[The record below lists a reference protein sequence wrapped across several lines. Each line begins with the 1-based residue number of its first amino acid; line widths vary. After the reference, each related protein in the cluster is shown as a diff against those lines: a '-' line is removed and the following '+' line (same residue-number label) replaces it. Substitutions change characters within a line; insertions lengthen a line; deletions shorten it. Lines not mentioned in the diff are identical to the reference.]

1 MPNEKKSNK
10 KLIEEK
16 YKLIESLQKNIKGTT
31 SDHPQTEEIMVIHAE
46 NDELKK
52 EVMELKE
59 KILQINREK
68 YDLAKEG
75 NELVSKGVVEVTTS
89 ISKPINTT

>member
-16 YKLIESLQKNIKGTT
+16 DKRIESLQKKLKVAT
-31 SDHPQTEEIMVIHAE
+31 SDHPQTEEIMVIQAE

-52 EVMELKE
+52 EVMELKA
-59 KILQINREK
+59 KIL
-68 YDLAKEG
+68 
-75 NELVSKGVVEVTTS
+75 
-89 ISKPINTT
+89 